1 MLPELGKETV
11 KALLDVGT
19 EISKALLYVGTEFA
33 DLARMAG
40 RPSCIPARVAA
51 LRDSIVGGNCWS
63 IAQDAVG
70 KKN

>member
-11 KALLDVGT
+11 KALLD
-19 EISKALLYVGTEFA
+19 VGTEFA